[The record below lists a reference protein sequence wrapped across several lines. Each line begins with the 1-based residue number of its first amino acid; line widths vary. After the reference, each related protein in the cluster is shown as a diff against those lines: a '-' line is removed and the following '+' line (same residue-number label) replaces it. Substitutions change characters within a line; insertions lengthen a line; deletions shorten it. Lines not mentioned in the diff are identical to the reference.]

1 MGRQRVGVAN
11 SHDEIA
17 KEAYRAD
24 GAFFV
29 APFRHSDETM
39 TQRRGERDEHNGES
53 ERGRVDG
60 RGATTHRM
68 VGSHLVAFAAQTALP
83 LLFRLPP

>member
-17 KEAYRAD
+17 KEACRAD

-29 APFRHSDETM
+29 APFRHSDEMM
-39 TQRRGERDEHNGES
+39 TQRRGESDEPDSEG

-60 RGATTHRM
+60 RGAATHRM
-68 VGSHLVAFAAQTALP
+68 VGSHLVAFAVQTALS

>member
-1 MGRQRVGVAN
+1 MPFEEGSEWRVVSSELA
-11 SHDEIA
+11 IA
-17 KEAYRAD
+17 AKPKTE
-24 GAFFV
+24 
-29 APFRHSDETM
+29 M
-39 TQRRGERDEHNGES
+39 TQRRGESDEPDSEG

-60 RGATTHRM
+60 RGAATHRM